1 MTVKSI
7 PKQYLPVKDET
18 EEENITGMSAEKQQI
33 LLNKLLRR
41 KLHKL
46 QDQQHRAKDNL
57 FLEIS
62 QPDKNNTMMLATG
75 NLKTNDFKTTVY
87 PQTDSDQFY
96 ESRVLKEAIKPAEGE
111 VQDKERGPS
120 IPQKRKKRL
129 MRGSVD
135 QSLKQVAALE

>member
-1 MTVKSI
+1 MSVKSI

-18 EEENITGMSAEKQQI
+18 EEENVMGMSAEKQQI

-46 QDQQHRAKDNL
+46 QDQQQRAKDNL

-62 QPDKNNTMMLATG
+62 QPDKNHTMMLATG
-75 NLKTNDFKTTVY
+75 TLKTNNKTTVY

-111 VQDKERGPS
+111 GQEIERGP
-120 IPQKRKKRL
+120 IVPQKRKKRL
-129 MRGSVD
+129 LRGSVD
-135 QSLKQVAALE
+135 QNLKQVAASE

>member
-1 MTVKSI
+1 MSVRSI

-18 EEENITGMSAEKQQI
+18 EEENVMGMSAEKQQI

-46 QDQQHRAKDNL
+46 QDQQQRAKDNL

-62 QPDKNNTMMLATG
+62 QPDKNHTMMLATG
-75 NLKTNDFKTTVY
+75 TLKTNKNTTVY

-111 VQDKERGPS
+111 GQEIERGPS
-120 IPQKRKKRL
+120 VPQKRKKRL
-129 MRGSVD
+129 LRGSVD
-135 QSLKQVAALE
+135 QSLK